1 MPSIDVSAAAS
12 LRKRALRAGSWNLVS
27 QVASQVM
34 RLGGN
39 LIMARLL
46 LPEMF
51 GVMVI
56 ATTVSI
62 LLHLLSDVG
71 LRQNIIQSH
80 RGDDPDFLNTAWTVQ
95 IIRGFLLFALTLL
108 LALGAWLAQLAE
120 LWPADSTYA
129 APILPMVLAVTGLS
143 AAIWGFQSTKIDVA
157 VRTFQQKRVVLVDLA
172 SQVAGLVVM
181 LVLGLL
187 THSIWALVLSGLV
200 SAVVW
205 TVLGHTA
212 LHGPTNHL
220 RWDRSA
226 LTELIVFGR
235 WILLSSMVG
244 VLAMYG
250 DRMWFGASMSAA
262 QLGVYSIAVLILG
275 AVQTALMKIVG
286 AVALPAFSE
295 AARADDKQRL
305 KALYFRFRL
314 LVDLLVLF
322 ICGGFLTASPL
333 LIGWMYDDRYREA
346 GPMLAILS
354 LSFIVLRYTLAHQ
367 VWIALGLTKYQAM
380 DNIIRLVS
388 LWGLLP
394 LLLALGGVEWAIWGV
409 ALHALPTLVLVVYVN
424 CKLDIFSLK
433 RELVV
438 LPMLLVG
445 ALCGALLTAFFNW
458 L

>member
-129 APILPMVLAVTGLS
+129 APVLPMVLAVTGLS

-212 LHGPTNHL
+212 LEGPNNHL

-295 AARADDKQRL
+295 AARADDKLRL

-394 LLLALGGVEWAIWGV
+394 LLLAIGGVEWAIWGV
-409 ALHALPTLVLVVYVN
+409 ALHAVPTLVLVVYVN

>member
-212 LHGPTNHL
+212 LQGPTNHL

>member
-129 APILPMVLAVTGLS
+129 APVLPMVLAVTGLS

-212 LHGPTNHL
+212 LEGPTNHL

-394 LLLALGGVEWAIWGV
+394 LLLAIGGVEWAIWGV
-409 ALHALPTLVLVVYVN
+409 ALHAVPTLVLVVYVN

>member
-212 LHGPTNHL
+212 LQGPTNHL

-438 LPMLLVG
+438 LLMLLVG

>member
-12 LRKRALRAGSWNLVS
+12 LRKRALKAGSWNLVS
-27 QVASQVM
+27 QVASQAM

-39 LIMARLL
+39 LLMARLL
-46 LPEMF
+46 VPEMF

-56 ATTVSI
+56 ANTISV

-71 LRQNIIQSH
+71 LRQNIVQSQ
-80 RGDDPDFLNTAWTVQ
+80 RGDDPHFLNTAWTVQ
-95 IIRGFLLFALTLL
+95 IIRGFVLFILTLL
-108 LALGAWLAQLAE
+108 LALGAWLAQHAE

-129 APILPMVLAVTGLS
+129 EPVLPMVLAATGLS
-143 AAIWGFQSTKIDVA
+143 AVIWGFQSTKIDVA
-157 VRTFQQKRVVLVDLA
+157 VRTFQQKRVALVDLA
-172 SQVAGLVVM
+172 SQVVGLVVM
-181 LVLGLL
+181 LVLGYL
-187 THSIWALVLSGLV
+187 THSVWALVIAGLV
-200 SAVVW
+200 SALAW
-205 TVLGHTA
+205 TLLGHTA
-212 LHGPTNHL
+212 LEGPRNRL
-220 RWDRSA
+220 QWDRSA
-226 LTELIVFGR
+226 LNELIVFGR

-250 DRMWFGASMSAA
+250 DRIWFGASMTTA

-275 AVQTALMKIVG
+275 AVQTALMKIFG

-295 AARADDKQRL
+295 AARADDKERL
-305 KALYFRFRL
+305 KALYHRFRL

-333 LIGWMYDDRYREA
+333 LIGWLYDDRYREA

-354 LSFIVLRYTLAHQ
+354 LSFLTLRYTLAHQ
-367 VWIALGLTKYQAM
+367 VWIALGLTKYQAI

-394 LLLALGGVEWAIWGV
+394 LLLTLGGAEWAIWGV
-409 ALHALPTLVLVVYVN
+409 ALHTLPTLVLIVYVN

-433 RELVV
+433 RELMV
-438 LPMLLVG
+438 LPMLLLG

>member
-1 MPSIDVSAAAS
+1 MNLRIIALLAATLPFFAVHLTWLVAASYGLVEWCNPYIDSCTSISATGRHAPASYVFRATMLPAAVVLALYWWCNYSWLRWLQPAAAPLRS
-12 LRKRALRAGSWNLVS
+12 LHW
-27 QVASQVM
+27 
-34 RLGGN
+34 
-39 LIMARLL
+39 
-46 LPEMF
+46 
-51 GVMVI
+51 
-56 ATTVSI
+56 
-62 LLHLLSDVG
+62 
-71 LRQNIIQSH
+71 
-80 RGDDPDFLNTAWTVQ
+80 
-95 IIRGFLLFALTLL
+95 
-108 LALGAWLAQLAE
+108 
-120 LWPADSTYA
+120 
-129 APILPMVLAVTGLS
+129 
-143 AAIWGFQSTKIDVA
+143 
-157 VRTFQQKRVVLVDLA
+157 
-172 SQVAGLVVM
+172 M

-212 LHGPTNHL
+212 LEGPNNHL

-250 DRMWFGASMSAA
+250 DRIWFGASMSAA
-262 QLGVYSIAVLILG
+262 QLGVYSIAALILG

-295 AARADDKQRL
+295 AARADDKPRL

-394 LLLALGGVEWAIWGV
+394 LLLAIGGVEWAIWGV
-409 ALHALPTLVLVVYVN
+409 ALHAVPTLVLVVYVN

>member
-56 ATTVSI
+56 ATTVSV

-108 LALGAWLAQLAE
+108 LALAAWVAQYEE

-129 APILPMVLAVTGLS
+129 APVLPMVLAVTGLS
-143 AAIWGFQSTKIDVA
+143 ALIWGFQSTKIDVA

-172 SQVAGLVVM
+172 SQAAGLVVM
-181 LVLGLL
+181 LVLGLM
-187 THSIWALVLSGLV
+187 THSIWSLVVSGLV
-200 SAVVW
+200 SAVTW

-212 LHGPTNHL
+212 LEGPDNHL
-220 RWDRSA
+220 RWDRTA

-250 DRMWFGASMSAA
+250 DRIWFGASMSAA

-275 AVQTALMKIVG
+275 AVQTALTKIVG

-295 AARADDKQRL
+295 AARAGDKERL
-305 KALYFRFRL
+305 KALYHRFRL

-333 LIGWMYDDRYREA
+333 LIGWMYDDRYQEA

-354 LSFIVLRYTLAHQ
+354 LSFLVLRYTLAHQ
-367 VWIALGLTKYQAM
+367 VWIALGMTKYQAM

-394 LLLALGGVEWAIWGV
+394 LLLAIGGVEWAIWGV
-409 ALHALPTLVLVVYVN
+409 ALHAVPTLVLVVYVN
-424 CKLDIFSLK
+424 SKLGMFSLK

-458 L
+458 F

>member
-1 MPSIDVSAAAS
+1 MPSIDVSAATS
-12 LRKRALRAGSWNLVS
+12 LRKRAMRAGSWNLVS

-56 ATTVSI
+56 ATTVSV

-80 RGDDPDFLNTAWTVQ
+80 RGDDPQFLNTAWTVQ
-95 IIRGFLLFALTLL
+95 IIRGFVLFAMTLL
-108 LALGAWLAQLAE
+108 LALGAWLAQVAE

-129 APILPMVLAVTGLS
+129 APVLPLVLAVTGLS
-143 AAIWGFQSTKIDVA
+143 AVIWGFQSTKIDVA
-157 VRTFQQKRVVLVDLA
+157 VRTFQQKRVVLVDLG

-181 LVLGLL
+181 LVLGYL
-187 THSIWALVLSGLV
+187 THSIWALVVAGLV

-212 LHGPTNHL
+212 LEGHDNRL
-220 RWDRSA
+220 QWDRSA

-250 DRMWFGASMSAA
+250 DRMWFGASMTAA

-275 AVQTALMKIVG
+275 AVQTALMKVVG

-295 AARADDKQRL
+295 AARADDKERL
-305 KALYFRFRL
+305 KALYHRFRL

-333 LIGWMYDDRYREA
+333 LIGWMYDERYSEA

-354 LSFIVLRYTLAHQ
+354 LSFLTLRYTLAHQ

-394 LLLALGGVEWAIWGV
+394 LLLAFGGVEWAIWGV
-409 ALHALPTLVLVVYVN
+409 ALHTVPTLVLIVYVN

-438 LPMLLVG
+438 LPMLPVG
-445 ALCGALLTAFFNW
+445 ALCGALLTSFFNW

>member
-1 MPSIDVSAAAS
+1 MPSIDVSATAS
-12 LRKRALRAGSWNLVS
+12 LRDRALRAGSWNLVA
-27 QVASQVM
+27 QVVSQVM

-39 LIMARLL
+39 LVMARLL

-56 ATTVSI
+56 ATTVSV

-71 LRQNIIQSH
+71 LRQNIIQSQ
-80 RGDDPDFLNTAWTVQ
+80 RGDDPHFLNTAWTVQ
-95 IIRGFLLFALTLL
+95 IIRGFVLFALTLL

-120 LWPADSTYA
+120 LWPAGSTYA
-129 APILPMVLAVTGLS
+129 APVLPMVLAVTGLS
-143 AAIWGFQSTKIDVA
+143 AVLWGFQSTKIDVA
-157 VRTFQQKRVVLVDLA
+157 VRTFQQKRVVLVDLT
-172 SQVAGLVVM
+172 SQLVGLVVM
-181 LVLGLL
+181 LVLGYL
-187 THSIWALVLSGLV
+187 THSVWALVIAGLV
-200 SAVVW
+200 SALAW
-205 TVLGHTA
+205 TLLGHTA
-212 LHGPTNHL
+212 LEGPRNRL
-220 RWDRSA
+220 EWDRSA

-250 DRMWFGASMSAA
+250 DRMWFGASMTAA

-275 AVQTALMKIVG
+275 AVQTALMKIFG

-295 AARADDKQRL
+295 AARADDKERL
-305 KALYFRFRL
+305 KALYHRFRL

-354 LSFIVLRYTLAHQ
+354 LSFLTLRYTLAHQ

-394 LLLALGGVEWAIWGV
+394 LLLAIGGVDWAIWGV
-409 ALHALPTLVLVVYVN
+409 ALHTVPTLVLIVYVN
-424 CKLDIFSLK
+424 RKLEIFSLK

>member
-129 APILPMVLAVTGLS
+129 APVLPMVLAVTGLS

-212 LHGPTNHL
+212 LEGPTNHL

-295 AARADDKQRL
+295 AARADDKLRL

-394 LLLALGGVEWAIWGV
+394 LLLAIGGVEWAIWGV
-409 ALHALPTLVLVVYVN
+409 ALHAVPTLVLVVYVN